1 MDYWEQE
8 FSILGRNCL
17 IKNKVL
23 KRPQLKTGRFL
34 FEYRYAKHYISL
46 RMNKLLAI
54 LVLLI
59 FVFSACKKEESN
71 YPPPSIRF
79 VTESGFV
86 YHDTTLALGESFKIG
101 ILADNPNANLTNF
114 IIRVESNEIE
124 TILDSGMNTPSLDYE
139 NVFTKGI
146 KDSEKWTFIIRDRD
160 LKSSEISINIK
171 RDTASAYGNIDYF
184 PSVEMGTQNHIN
196 GSFYSLSQGE
206 VYTLEEAFLNQE
218 IIDLCYFY
226 DFIDTDE
233 NTIASP
239 GANID
244 ASVYPGDNGLDNWTT
259 RRTTRFKLADISEED
274 FENATNDSL
283 LIATY
288 GQSEGKRKAK
298 NLQSGHIFSFKN
310 EDGKTGL
317 FLVHSVIGTD
327 EGTVNISI
335 KVQE

>member
-1 MDYWEQE
+1 
-8 FSILGRNCL
+8 
-17 IKNKVL
+17 
-23 KRPQLKTGRFL
+23 
-34 FEYRYAKHYISL
+34 
-46 RMNKLLAI
+46 MNKLLTI
-54 LVLLI
+54 LMPLI
-59 FVFSACKKEESN
+59 FVFSACEKEKPN
-71 YPPPSIRF
+71 HPPPSIRF

-86 YHDTTLALGESFKIG
+86 YHDTTLALGETFKIS
-101 ILADNPNANLTNF
+101 ILANNPNVNLTNF

-124 TILDSGMNTPSLDYE
+124 TFLDSGMNTASLDYE
-139 NVFTKGI
+139 NIFTKGI

-160 LKSSEISINIK
+160 SKSAEISLNIK
-171 RDTASAYGNIDYF
+171 RDTSSAYGNIVYF
-184 PSVEMGTQNHIN
+184 PSVEMGAQNN
-196 GSFYSLSQGE
+196 NAGSFYSLSEGE
-206 VYTLEEAFLNQE
+206 VYTLEEAYLNQD

-244 ASVYPGDNGLDNWTT
+244 ASVYPGDNGLDNWIN
-259 RRTTRFKLADISEED
+259 RRTTRFKFTDLTEEE

-283 LIATY
+283 LIAAY

-298 NLQSGHIFSFKN
+298 NLQSGNVFSFKN

-317 FLVHSVIGTD
+317 FLVYSVIGTD

>member
-1 MDYWEQE
+1 
-8 FSILGRNCL
+8 L
-17 IKNKVL
+17 
-23 KRPQLKTGRFL
+23 PKTGRFL

-46 RMNKLLAI
+46 RMNKLSVLFLL
-54 LVLLI
+54 LV
-59 FVFSACKKEESN
+59 FVFSACEKEETN
-71 YPPPSIRF
+71 HPPPSIRF

-86 YHDTTLALGESFKIG
+86 YHDTTLALGETFKIG
-101 ILADNPNANLTNF
+101 ILADNPNVNLTNF
-114 IIRVESNEIE
+114 IIRIESDIIE
-124 TILDSGMNTPSLDYE
+124 TFLDSGMNTASLDYQ

-146 KDSEKWTFIIRDRD
+146 KDSEKWIFIIRDRD
-160 LKSSEISINIK
+160 SKSAEISLNIK
-171 RDTASAYGNIDYF
+171 RDTTSAYGDIAYF
-184 PSVEMGTQNHIN
+184 PTVEMGAQNNIT
-196 GSFYSLSQGE
+196 GSFYSLSEGE
-206 VYTLEEAFLNQE
+206 VYALEEAFLNQD

-244 ASVYPGDNGLDNWTT
+244 ASVYPGDNGLDNWAN
-259 RRTTRFKLADISEED
+259 RRTTRFKLTDISVEE

-298 NLQSGHIFSFKN
+298 NLQSGNIFSFKN
-310 EDGKTGL
+310 QDGKTGL

-327 EGTVNISI
+327 EGTINISI

>member
-1 MDYWEQE
+1 M
-8 FSILGRNCL
+8 
-17 IKNKVL
+17 V
-23 KRPQLKTGRFL
+23 KTGRFL

-46 RMNKLLAI
+46 RMNKLLTI

-59 FVFSACKKEESN
+59 FVISACKKEESN
-71 YPPPSIRF
+71 HPPPSIRF

-86 YHDTTLALGESFKIG
+86 YHDTTLALGETFKIG
-101 ILADNPNANLTNF
+101 ILADNPNVNLTNF
-114 IIRVESNEIE
+114 IIRVESDIIE
-124 TILDSGMNTPSLDYE
+124 TFLDSGMNAASLDYE
-139 NVFTKGI
+139 KVFTKGI
-146 KDSEKWTFIIRDRD
+146 KNSEKWTFIIRDRD

-171 RDTASAYGNIDYF
+171 RDTSSAYGNIVYF
-184 PSVEMGTQNHIN
+184 PAVEMGAQNNITS
-196 GSFYSLSQGE
+196 SFYSLSEGE
-206 VYTLEEAFLNQE
+206 VYTLEVAYLNQD

-244 ASVYPGDNGLDNWTT
+244 ASVYPGDSGLDNWST
-259 RRTTRFKLADISEED
+259 RRTTRFKFTELTEEE

-298 NLQSGHIFSFKN
+298 NLQSGNIFSFKN
-310 EDGKTGL
+310 QDGKTGL

-327 EGTVNISI
+327 EGTINISI